1 MDIGTQRAI
10 DRWFGVPLC
19 ALLSLLARL
28 RPRRAPR
35 EPRAILV
42 ILLSEMG
49 SMICAQPML
58 RRLRERHPGARLYAL
73 VFAKNRGAVDLLGGL
88 VPADQVV
95 CVDDRSLGS
104 LARTSLAAI
113 RTLRGAGIDAV
124 LDCELFARVSA
135 VFAFLVGAPVVV
147 GFHRHTQEG
156 LYRGSFITRRV
167 LYNPYAHIATQFLGL
182 AAALDSA
189 TTPLGKEAP
198 LPERPALVPVELP
211 AAERDAMKARLDAD
225 FPALRGKRLV
235 LVYPGSGLL
244 PIRGWPLEHYDRLCA
259 ALADDGHAIAVIGLA
274 SDRALGQRI
283 VAHVGRERCADLT
296 GYTANLHE
304 LVALLHHG
312 ALLVSNDGGPGH
324 FASLTPVPVLS
335 FFGPETPLLY
345 GPLSPRAVN
354 LFRRLPCAPCLSAY
368 NHRSTPCDGDN
379 QCLKQIGVDEALAV
393 ARKLLA
399 PEAAA

>member
-19 ALLSLLARL
+19 ALFSLLARL
-28 RPRRAPR
+28 RPRRAPGP
-35 EPRAILV
+35 PRAILV

-58 RRLRERHPGARLYAL
+58 RRLRERHPDARLYAL
-73 VFAKNRGAVDLLGGL
+73 VFRKNRGVVDLLGL
-88 VPADQVV
+88 VPPEQVV
-95 CVDDRSLGS
+95 CVDDRSLVA
-104 LARTSLAAI
+104 LARSALAAI
-113 RTLRGAGIDAV
+113 WTLRRAGIGAT
-124 LDCELFARVSA
+124 LDCELFSRVSA
-135 VFAFLVGAPVVV
+135 IFGFLIGAPVLV

-156 LYRGSFITRRV
+156 LYRGSFIDRRV
-167 LYNPYAHIATQFLGL
+167 LYNPYAHISTQLLGL
-182 AAALDSA
+182 AAALDSSSS
-189 TTPLGKEAP
+189 PLGKEAP
-198 LPERPALVPVELP
+198 LPERPALLPVDLSGAEL
-211 AAERDAMKARLDAD
+211 AAMKARLAAD
-225 FPALRGKRLV
+225 YPALRGKRLV

-244 PIRGWPLEHYDRLCA
+244 PIRGWPLDHYDRLAA
-259 ALADDGHAIAVIGLA
+259 ALADEGYAIAVIGLA

-283 VAHVGRERCADLT
+283 VARVGADRCANLT
-296 GYTANLHE
+296 GYTADLRE
-304 LVALLHHG
+304 LLALLHPG

-324 FASLTPVPVLS
+324 FASLTPVPILS

-393 ARKLLA
+393 ARRLLA
-399 PEAAA
+399 SEAAA